1 MTAVGHVLDEVSDDL
16 WKQHWLSS
24 HQEQG
29 ARILAGLSHSMA
41 TPRTPTMTIQNAVLF
56 DQIAVEHHVF
66 ATLLREHR
74 LKLELTLRRNSR
86 PEIPIVFVK
95 IRSATDGNPNL
106 LSANHV
112 GRRSDM
118 VDAVKNGHK
127 PED

>member
-74 LKLELTLRRNSR
+74 LKLELTMRRNSR
-86 PEIPIVFVK
+86 PEMTIVFVK
-95 IRSATDGNPNL
+95 IRSATDGNPNPL
-106 LSANHV
+106 
-112 GRRSDM
+112 
-118 VDAVKNGHK
+118 
-127 PED
+127 